1 MAKKRD
7 PIEDIKRR
15 RAEIRDQQPQEQ
27 TARDPERDI
36 AARTETL
43 RQELGNPVRE
53 DGQVKI
59 VNSSDT
65 VKYEPGSGSEQGP
78 ITQETVALAEETLRK
93 YKDGKANL
101 ENRIIENEQWWKLRH
116 WETIRKNQ
124 AKGANKEPEPTS
136 AWLFNSL
143 ANKHAD
149 AMDNYPS
156 ASVLPREQSDNAAAE
171 QLSEI
176 LPVIIEQNGYKKTY
190 SAKWWYKLKQG
201 SACEGVFWN
210 PQKYNGLGDIEI
222 KKIDLLNLFWEPGI
236 ENIQDSRNIFHVCL
250 RDNDVLSQ
258 EYPQLKGKLG
268 GKTIETSQYIYDDN
282 IDTSEKSVVVDW
294 YYKRLVGS
302 RTVLHYCK
310 FCNGEVL
317 FASENDPQYAES
329 GFYNHGKYPF
339 VFDTLF
345 PEEGS
350 LVGFG
355 YLDIMKD
362 PQMQIDKY
370 DQAFMQSAVAASR
383 RRFFIN
389 AASGKINEKEFLD
402 VSNPFVHVDGRLGE
416 DSIKEITMTPL
427 NDIYV
432 ALRTNKID
440 ELKETS
446 GNRDFSQ
453 GSTTSG
459 VTAAS
464 AIAALQEAGSKLS
477 RDMIQTSY
485 DSYEEVLYLCI
496 ELIRQ
501 FYDAPRSFRITGKSG
516 EQEFVS
522 YDNRAI
528 QPEGERT
535 EFGIDMSGRMPIFD
549 IKVRAQRNNPFSRLS
564 HNELALQFYS
574 SGFFN
579 PEMTDQALAC
589 IDMMDFEGKDSVVR
603 KISQNG
609 TMYEQLKTMQQQL
622 MQMAQIVDAQNGTT
636 IGSQMAASFSGGVPV
651 ASVGAGDGELKSNSL
666 GESRAN
672 EHATAENAR
681 EKAAS
686 AAEPR

>member
-53 DGQVKI
+53 EGQVKI
-59 VNSSDT
+59 VNGSDT

-101 ENRIIENEQWWKLRH
+101 ENRVIENEQWWKLRH

-609 TMYEQLKTMQQQL
+609 TLYEQLKTMQQQL

-636 IGSQMAASFSGGVPV
+636 IGSQMAASFSGGVLV

-666 GESRAN
+666 GETRAD

>member
-59 VNSSDT
+59 VNGSDT

-402 VSNPFVHVDGRLGE
+402 VSSPFVHVDGRLGE

-609 TMYEQLKTMQQQL
+609 TLYEQLKTMQQQL

>member
-36 AARTETL
+36 AARTEAL

-53 DGQVKI
+53 VGQVKI
-59 VNSSDT
+59 VNGSDT

-116 WETIRKNQ
+116 WETIRKEQ

-201 SACEGVFWN
+201 TSCEGVFWN

-250 RDNDVLSQ
+250 RDNDLLTQ

-339 VFDTLF
+339 VCDTLF

-370 DQAFMQSAVAASR
+370 DQAFMQSAIAASR

-389 AASGKINEKEFLD
+389 SASGKVNEEEFLD
-402 VSNPFVHVDGRLGE
+402 VSRPFVRVDGRLGE

-564 HNELALQFYS
+564 HNELALQFYN

-609 TMYEQLKTMQQQL
+609 TLYEQLKTMQQQL

-651 ASVGAGDGELKSNSL
+651 ASVGSGDGELKSNSL
-666 GESRAN
+666 GETRAD

>member
-59 VNSSDT
+59 VNGSDT

-116 WETIRKNQ
+116 WETIRKKQ

-636 IGSQMAASFSGGVPV
+636 IGSQMASAFSGGVPMSN
-651 ASVGAGDGELKSNSL
+651 AGAGGGELESNAL

>member
-59 VNSSDT
+59 VNGSDT

-156 ASVLPREQSDNAAAE
+156 ASVLPREQSDNASAE

-636 IGSQMAASFSGGVPV
+636 IGNQMASAFSGGVPM
-651 ASVGAGDGELKSNSL
+651 ANAGAGGGELESNAL

>member
-59 VNSSDT
+59 VNGSDT

-156 ASVLPREQSDNAAAE
+156 ASVLPREQSDNASAE

-201 SACEGVFWN
+201 TSCEGVFWN

-636 IGSQMAASFSGGVPV
+636 IGSQMASAFSGGVPM
-651 ASVGAGDGELKSNSL
+651 ANAGAGGGELESNAL

>member
-59 VNSSDT
+59 VNGSDT
-65 VKYEPGSGSEQGP
+65 VKYEPVSGSEQGP

-609 TMYEQLKTMQQQL
+609 TLYEQLKTMQQQL

>member
-1 MAKKRD
+1 MANSRN

-15 RAEIRDQQPQEQ
+15 RAEMRDQQQQEQ
-27 TARDPERDI
+27 TSRNPERDI
-36 AARTETL
+36 AARTEAL
-43 RQELGNPVRE
+43 RQELGNPVQE
-53 DGQVKI
+53 DRQAET
-59 VNSSDT
+59 VNDT
-65 VKYEPGSGSEQGP
+65 DIVKYEPESGSEQGP
-78 ITQETVALAEETLRK
+78 ITEESIALAEETLRK

-156 ASVLPREQSDNAAAE
+156 ASVLPREQSDNASAE

-250 RDNDVLSQ
+250 RDNDLLTQ

-339 VFDTLF
+339 VCDTLF

-389 AASGKINEKEFLD
+389 AASGKVNEEEFLD
-402 VSNPFVHVDGRLGE
+402 VSRPFVRVDGRLGE

-564 HNELALQFYS
+564 HNELALQFYN

-609 TMYEQLKTMQQQL
+609 TLYEQLKTMQQQL

-636 IGSQMAASFSGGVPV
+636 IGNQMAASFSGGVPV
-651 ASVGAGDGELKSNSL
+651 ANVGSGDGELKSNSL
-666 GESRAN
+666 GETRAD

>member
-59 VNSSDT
+59 VNGSDT
-65 VKYEPGSGSEQGP
+65 VKYEPVSGSEQGP

>member
-1 MAKKRD
+1 MANSRN

-15 RAEIRDQQPQEQ
+15 RAEMRDQQQQEQ
-27 TARDPERDI
+27 TARNPERDI
-36 AARTETL
+36 AARTEAL
-43 RQELGNPVRE
+43 RQELGNPVQE
-53 DGQVKI
+53 DRQAET
-59 VNSSDT
+59 VNDT
-65 VKYEPGSGSEQGP
+65 DIVKYEPESGSEQGP
-78 ITQETVALAEETLRK
+78 ITEESIALAEETLRK

-116 WETIRKNQ
+116 WETIRKEQ

-149 AMDNYPS
+149 AMDNYPRH
-156 ASVLPREQSDNAAAE
+156 LCCRESRATMPPQNSFRRSC
-171 QLSEI
+171 QLSSSRTVTKRHIRPSGGISSSRNI
-176 LPVIIEQNGYKKTY
+176 LRGRILE
-190 SAKWWYKLKQG
+190 SAEVQR
-201 SACEGVFWN
+201 
-210 PQKYNGLGDIEI
+210 LGRYRDKENRPAES
-222 KKIDLLNLFWEPGI
+222 LWEPGI

-250 RDNDVLSQ
+250 RDNDLLTQ

-339 VFDTLF
+339 VCDTLF

-389 AASGKINEKEFLD
+389 AASGKVNEEEFLD
-402 VSNPFVHVDGRLGE
+402 VSRPFVRVDGRLGE

-549 IKVRAQRNNPFSRLS
+549 IKVRAQRNNFSRLS
-564 HNELALQFYS
+564 QR
-574 SGFFN
+574 
-579 PEMTDQALAC
+579 
-589 IDMMDFEGKDSVVR
+589 V
-603 KISQNG
+603 G
-609 TMYEQLKTMQQQL
+609 TAVL
-622 MQMAQIVDAQNGTT
+622 
-636 IGSQMAASFSGGVPV
+636 
-651 ASVGAGDGELKSNSL
+651 
-666 GESRAN
+666 
-672 EHATAENAR
+672 
-681 EKAAS
+681 
-686 AAEPR
+686 

>member
-59 VNSSDT
+59 VNGSDT

-156 ASVLPREQSDNAAAE
+156 ASVLPREQSDNASAE

-636 IGSQMAASFSGGVPV
+636 IGSQMASAFSDGVPM
-651 ASVGAGDGELKSNSL
+651 ANAGAGGGELESNAL

>member
-156 ASVLPREQSDNAAAE
+156 ASVLPREQNDNASAE

-485 DSYEEVLYLCI
+485 DSYEDVLYLCI

-564 HNELALQFYS
+564 HNELALQFYN

-609 TMYEQLKTMQQQL
+609 TLYEQLKTMQQQL

-651 ASVGAGDGELKSNSL
+651 ASVGSGDGELKSNSL

>member
-15 RAEIRDQQPQEQ
+15 KTEIRDQQPQEQ

-36 AARTETL
+36 AARTEAL
-43 RQELGNPVRE
+43 RQELGNPVQE

-59 VNSSDT
+59 VNGSDT

-116 WETIRKNQ
+116 WETIRKKQ

>member
-59 VNSSDT
+59 VNGSDT

-156 ASVLPREQSDNAAAE
+156 ASVLPREQSDNASAE

-609 TMYEQLKTMQQQL
+609 TLYEQLKTMQQQL

>member
-15 RAEIRDQQPQEQ
+15 KAEIRDQQPQGQ

-36 AARTETL
+36 AARTEAL
-43 RQELGNPVRE
+43 RQELGNPVQE

-59 VNSSDT
+59 VNGSDT

-116 WETIRKNQ
+116 WETIRKKQ

-156 ASVLPREQSDNAAAE
+156 ASVLPREQSDNASAE

-201 SACEGVFWN
+201 SSCEGVFWN

-250 RDNDVLSQ
+250 RDNDLLTQ

-636 IGSQMAASFSGGVPV
+636 IGSQMASAFSGGVPM
-651 ASVGAGDGELKSNSL
+651 ANAGAGGGELESNAL

>member
-1 MAKKRD
+1 MANSRN

-15 RAEIRDQQPQEQ
+15 RAEMRDQQQQEQ
-27 TARDPERDI
+27 TSRNPERDI
-36 AARTETL
+36 AARTEAL
-43 RQELGNPVRE
+43 RQELGNPVQE
-53 DGQVKI
+53 DRQAET
-59 VNSSDT
+59 VNDT
-65 VKYEPGSGSEQGP
+65 DIVKYEPESGSEQDP
-78 ITQETVALAEETLRK
+78 ITEESIALAEETLRK

-156 ASVLPREQSDNAAAE
+156 ASVLPREQSDNASAE

-282 IDTSEKSVVVDW
+282 IDTSDKSVVVDW

-370 DQAFMQSAVAASR
+370 DQAFMQSAVAA
-383 RRFFIN
+383 
-389 AASGKINEKEFLD
+389 
-402 VSNPFVHVDGRLGE
+402 VS
-416 DSIKEITMTPL
+416 SSM
-427 NDIYV
+427 
-432 ALRTNKID
+432 LR
-440 ELKETS
+440 
-446 GNRDFSQ
+446 
-453 GSTTSG
+453 
-459 VTAAS
+459 A
-464 AIAALQEAGSKLS
+464 
-477 RDMIQTSY
+477 
-485 DSYEEVLYLCI
+485 
-496 ELIRQ
+496 
-501 FYDAPRSFRITGKSG
+501 GKSTRKN
-516 EQEFVS
+516 FLMS
-522 YDNRAI
+522 RILLCMWTAD
-528 QPEGERT
+528 
-535 EFGIDMSGRMPIFD
+535 SGR
-549 IKVRAQRNNPFSRLS
+549 
-564 HNELALQFYS
+564 
-574 SGFFN
+574 
-579 PEMTDQALAC
+579 
-589 IDMMDFEGKDSVVR
+589 
-603 KISQNG
+603 
-609 TMYEQLKTMQQQL
+609 
-622 MQMAQIVDAQNGTT
+622 
-636 IGSQMAASFSGGVPV
+636 
-651 ASVGAGDGELKSNSL
+651 
-666 GESRAN
+666 
-672 EHATAENAR
+672 TA
-681 EKAAS
+681 
-686 AAEPR
+686 

>member
-59 VNSSDT
+59 VNGSDT

-389 AASGKINEKEFLD
+389 ATSGKINEKEFLD
-402 VSNPFVHVDGRLGE
+402 VSSPFVHVDGRLGE

-609 TMYEQLKTMQQQL
+609 TLYEQLKTMQQQL

>member
-59 VNSSDT
+59 VNGSDT

-609 TMYEQLKTMQQQL
+609 TLYEQLKTMQQQL